1 MTTAEARVAGSR
13 LRDRKG
19 LTIIDA
25 IITICII
32 GVLIGVVI
40 PKYER
45 MAHAAQEVALKS
57 ALSNIRTSIQ
67 LFKMLNNRNP
77 DSLHELI
84 EKNVMLP
91 AKTGSDP
98 YTGSIVDQKYLMLI
112 ATDSKGNIIDAFG
125 NPFIY
130 DTYRVEV
137 RATTKG
143 YETW

>member
-25 IITICII
+25 VITICII
-32 GVLIGVVI
+32 GVLIGVVV

-130 DTYRVEV
+130 DTYRGEV